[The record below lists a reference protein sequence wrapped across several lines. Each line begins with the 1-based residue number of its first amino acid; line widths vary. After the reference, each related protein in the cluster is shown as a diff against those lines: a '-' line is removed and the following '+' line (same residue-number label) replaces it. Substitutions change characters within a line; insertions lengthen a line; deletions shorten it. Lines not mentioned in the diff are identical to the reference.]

1 MKNKKLRNDIILVL
15 ALIAAAAAAWG
26 VIEIAGKEGAYA
38 IVEIDGAETARYPL
52 DTDTETVIGNRGGSY
67 NLLVIKDGKVSV
79 TGASCPDGICV
90 NHRAISRTGETI
102 VCLPNRVVV
111 RIVGADAEA
120 PDVVQ

>member
-38 IVEIDGAETARYPL
+38 SVEIDGAETARDPL

-67 NLLVIKDGKVSV
+67 NLLVIKDGKASV
-79 TGASCPDGICV
+79 TEASCPDGICV